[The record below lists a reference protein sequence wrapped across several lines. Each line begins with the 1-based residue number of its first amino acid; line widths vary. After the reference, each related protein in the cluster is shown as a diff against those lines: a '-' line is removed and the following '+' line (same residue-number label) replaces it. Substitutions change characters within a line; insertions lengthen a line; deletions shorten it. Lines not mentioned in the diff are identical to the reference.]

1 MLEAIVVFTLDGS
14 NVTIQCSQEEKMRD
28 ICQRFGNKVESNVNS
43 LIFLYNGQQLNFEL
57 KFKEQANTLDK
68 ENKEMKVLVYKSEND
83 LRCPKCGERISI
95 KSEKIDELI
104 SSNNNIRVS
113 VTGIKIQID
122 NIINNTQDLI
132 NIQLKNIIVLLNNII
147 EDIKKNTIKLNNLLL
162 ENNTDNN
169 IHNNT
174 INNNIINNNTIN
186 NNNKNIIRGK
196 LEIIL
201 NEVNDNIILF
211 NSEINSGID
220 CYLNDQKI
228 NMIKEDIKYKLNYK
242 FQNEGKYSFEI
253 QFNENIT
260 TMEKFFQE
268 CSNIISL
275 DFTNFDTS
283 NITNMYRMFHGCKK
297 LKEINGLNKFITRA
311 VTNMSAFVEC
321 LVRSNF
327 QKFDDLKAIETELKR
342 AASIMNDVFNLKGEY
357 TFSIQDLDTGSYSI
371 YSDSDN
377 CDIYRIY
384 LRKDYWHLVSGYV
397 YSQLFSQEL
406 WLRKSFVKAAK
417 ALGQNEAWYCDE
429 YHLDNCE
436 SPNWNYDTQSFKEW
450 LSFAESVSG
459 TIPEFPVD
467 GILSFCSDKYSYM
480 PIYHDSF

>member
-1 MLEAIVVFTLDGS
+1 
-14 NVTIQCSQEEKMRD
+14 
-28 ICQRFGNKVESNVNS
+28 
-43 LIFLYNGQQLNFEL
+43 
-57 KFKEQANTLDK
+57 
-68 ENKEMKVLVYKSEND
+68 MKK
-83 LRCPKCGERISI
+83 
-95 KSEKIDELI
+95 
-104 SSNNNIRVS
+104 
-113 VTGIKIQID
+113 
-122 NIINNTQDLI
+122 
-132 NIQLKNIIVLLNNII
+132 
-147 EDIKKNTIKLNNLLL
+147 
-162 ENNTDNN
+162 
-169 IHNNT
+169 
-174 INNNIINNNTIN
+174 
-186 NNNKNIIRGK
+186 RGCAYCR
-196 LEIIL
+196 
-201 NEVNDNIILF
+201 
-211 NSEINSGID
+211 S
-220 CYLNDQKI
+220 
-228 NMIKEDIKYKLNYK
+228 
-242 FQNEGKYSFEI
+242 
-253 QFNENIT
+253 
-260 TMEKFFQE
+260 
-268 CSNIISL
+268 
-275 DFTNFDTS
+275 
-283 NITNMYRMFHGCKK
+283 
-297 LKEINGLNKFITRA
+297 
-311 VTNMSAFVEC
+311 NMSAFVDC

-384 LRKDYWHLVSGYV
+384 LRKGYWHLVSGYV